1 MIVFRASVYKR
12 KNHDWVCGLEKSK
25 RQRINVDEEEAQ
37 QKSGVSIIK
46 EGEKRVNF
54 WQHLSAAKRYAMTI
68 TDYNYERPDLLPT
81 LLYRNGQPK
90 EDFCLS
96 AERVFQQ
103 KQPLSAGYD
112 PPTIKHI
119 KYF

>member
-1 MIVFRASVYKR
+1 M
-12 KNHDWVCGLEKSK
+12 
-25 RQRINVDEEEAQ
+25 NVDDERRRNKKAACPSSRWVGGRA
-37 QKSGVSIIK
+37 KNRSIFGSIA
-46 EGEKRVNF
+46 
-54 WQHLSAAKRYAMTI
+54 AAKRYAMTI